1 MKNTYK
7 MLVVVA
13 ALLSAPVMSYAQSV
27 DNQQQPVT
35 RAQVKHE
42 LAELE
47 AAGYNPNDWYHYP
60 QNVQAAE
67 AKVAAQHQARAL
79 AEQATAAQG
88 S

>member
-1 MKNTYK
+1 MKNSYK
-7 MLVVVA
+7 MLVVAA
-13 ALLSAPVMSYAQSV
+13 ALLSAPIMSYAQSV
-27 DNQQQPVT
+27 DNQQPVT

-47 AAGYNPNDWYHYP
+47 AAGYNPNDWYNYP

-79 AEQATAAQG
+79 AAQATAAQG

>member
-1 MKNTYK
+1 MKNSYK

-27 DNQQQPVT
+27 DNQQPVT

-47 AAGYNPNDWYHYP
+47 AAGYNPNDWINYP
-60 QNVQAAE
+60 QNVQAAQ

-79 AEQATAAQG
+79 AEQASPAQG

>member
-1 MKNTYK
+1 MKNSYK
-7 MLVVVA
+7 MLVVLA
-13 ALLSAPVMSYAQSV
+13 ALLSAPVMSYAQSA
-27 DNQQQPVT
+27 DNQQPVT

-47 AAGYNPNDWYHYP
+47 AAGYNPNDWINYP

-79 AEQATAAQG
+79 AEQATAPQG